1 MDEISTVVT
10 APDDA
15 ANDTVNL
22 SALLNEQAET
32 VETTQEDAPAQDHA
46 DDGQPQVEGTQTTLE
61 AERERWKLGK
71 EAALRAQS
79 RKYQPDVQLAK
90 TVRDVF
96 AGMTDDKIAQA
107 MLEYR
112 AARMAEEDPE
122 ITPKAAKQILE
133 LKTAKPEPTAAEG
146 RRAQLEDQLFALQG
160 SGADLG
166 GMFQDETVATHIND
180 GTWDV
185 NTAYAYWQGT
195 RKNAQI
201 RDNPPV
207 ATARSTSG
215 GAKMKDFADMTPEEF
230 AAFNARIEQQLRSG
244 KRVVL
249 G

>member
-1 MDEISTVVT
+1 MDDVNTVVT
-10 APDDA
+10 VPDDA

-32 VETTQEDAPAQDHA
+32 VETSQEDASAQEHA
-46 DDGQPQVEGTQTTLE
+46 DDGQPQTEEPQTTLE
-61 AERERWKLGK
+61 TERERWKMGK

-90 TVRDVF
+90 TARDVF
-96 AGMTDDKIAQA
+96 AGMTDEQIAQA

-112 AARMAEEDPE
+112 AAKMAEEDPE

-133 LKTAKPEPTAAEG
+133 LKTSKAEPAESDV
-146 RRAQLEDQLFALQG
+146 RRTQLEDQLYALRD
-160 SGADLG
+160 SGADLR
-166 GMFQDETVATHIND
+166 GMFQDAEIARHID
-180 GTWDV
+180 EGSWDV
-185 NTAYAYWQGT
+185 NMAYAYWQG
-195 RKNAQI
+195 AQRSAQK

-207 ATARSTSG
+207 ATARSTGG
-215 GAKMKDFADMTPEEF
+215 GAKTKNFADMTPEEF

-249 G
+249 D